1 LEILK
6 IAVYEDEQSTVT
18 YDSLTIWQWLS

>member
-6 IAVYEDEQSTVT
+6 IAVYEAKQSTVT
-18 YDSLTIWQWLS
+18 YDSLTI